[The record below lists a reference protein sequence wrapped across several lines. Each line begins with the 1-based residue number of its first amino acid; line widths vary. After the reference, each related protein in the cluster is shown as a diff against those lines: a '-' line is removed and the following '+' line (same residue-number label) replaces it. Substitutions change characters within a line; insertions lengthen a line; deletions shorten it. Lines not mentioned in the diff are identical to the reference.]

1 MSSSRSLAK
10 RSSAFTL
17 IELLVVIAIIAILA
31 AILFPVF
38 QKVRENAR
46 RASCQ
51 SNMKQLGLA
60 FVQYSQDADEKYPT
74 MSYGGGN
81 YYGTGW
87 AGEIYPFIK
96 DTGVY
101 HCPDDA
107 SGTNS
112 LSYGMNF
119 ALFNTALAQLNAPA
133 STVEAFEVE
142 DKDCDVSKGES
153 PGAGSC
159 SVSGADSYDATNV
172 GTHSGN
178 GYAAIVGSVGNAAN
192 TAVVA
197 DPANARHDKDA
208 TDRENYL
215 AADGHV
221 KYMLIT
227 AIAPTPV
234 KITSGWYSNDT
245 TSSNSPYVIVTAS
258 TADKSSNLLNGHLL
272 GFNPQ

>member
-1 MSSSRSLAK
+1 MKSSSK

-46 RASCQ
+46 RASCE
-51 SNMKQLGLA
+51 SNLKQLGLA
-60 FVQYSQDADEKYPT
+60 FVQYTQDADESYPT
-74 MSYGGGN
+74 QSYGGGN

-87 AGEIYPFIK
+87 AGEIYPFVK
-96 DTGVY
+96 ATGVY

-107 SGTNS
+107 SGSNT
-112 LSYGMNF
+112 LSYGMNI
-119 ALFNTALAQLNAPA
+119 ALYNTALAQLNAPA

-142 DKDCDVSKGES
+142 DNDCDVSMGES

-159 SVSGADSYDATNV
+159 SVSGADSYDASNI

-178 GYAAIVGSVGNAAN
+178 GHAAIVGSVGNAAN
-192 TAVVA
+192 TAVIL

-215 AADGHV
+215 ATDGHV
-221 KYMLIT
+221 KYLLLS
-227 AIAPTPV
+227 AIAPTPA
-234 KITSGWYSNDT
+234 KLTGGWYGNNNAV
-245 TSSNSPYVIVTAS
+245 SSTNSGYQLVINS
-258 TADKSSNLLNGHLL
+258 GADRSSNLQNGHIL